1 MKKEIKNKN
10 FRIDTG
16 KWEEFKMVC
25 LLSEE
30 TINDVIVDMIN
41 TYIVTHKADA
51 LEKLGKMKWV

>member
-10 FRIDTG
+10 FRIDNV

-30 TINDVIVDMIN
+30 TINDVLVDMIN